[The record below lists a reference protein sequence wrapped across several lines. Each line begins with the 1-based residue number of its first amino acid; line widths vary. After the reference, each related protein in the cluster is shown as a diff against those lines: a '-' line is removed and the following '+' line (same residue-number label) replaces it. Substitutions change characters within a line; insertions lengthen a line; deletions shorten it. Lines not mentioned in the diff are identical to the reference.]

1 METLRTT
8 QSYVESTINYSL
20 ANPYIMAIV
29 KVGLA
34 LYAAQIAPKTP
45 EYLQVWFQ
53 NTYVKLI
60 AIATI
65 AYLGEKDIQ
74 LAILIAIVY
83 VFGMN
88 FLEFP
93 QWAQP

>member
-34 LYAAQIAPKTP
+34 LYAAQIAHKTP

-53 NTYVKLI
+53 NT
-60 AIATI
+60 
-65 AYLGEKDIQ
+65 
-74 LAILIAIVY
+74 
-83 VFGMN
+83 VFPIFYQHVEQASTLLKRN
-88 FLEFP
+88 
-93 QWAQP
+93 W